1 MFPINI
7 NYIDASQNI
16 NHFAMSYELRAR
28 VKTQDSKLRTQSLK
42 PKIME
47 IIKTSIEGLLIIKPD
62 VFRDERGYFFESY
75 NKERFAKE
83 GLTMD
88 FVQDNESKSS
98 KGVLRGLHFQK
109 PPYTQ
114 GKLVRVVKGS
124 VMDVAVDLRKDSPT
138 YGKWESVILSED
150 NKLQFW
156 IPEGFAHG
164 FVTLEDETVFNYKC
178 TNIYNKES
186 EGSLLWNDPDI
197 DIDWN
202 IENPI
207 LSEKDK
213 ISPLFKNFETPF
225 I

>member
-1 MFPINI
+1 MG
-7 NYIDASQNI
+7 YGLR
-16 NHFAMSYELRAR
+16 AMS
-28 VKTQDSKLRTQSLK
+28 KDSKLKAQSSK

-47 IIKTSIEGLLIIKPD
+47 IIKTSIDGLLIIKPD
-62 VFRDERGYFFESY
+62 VFKDDRGYFFESY
-75 NKERFAKE
+75 NKERLAKE

-88 FVQDNESKSS
+88 FVQDNESKSA

-109 PPYTQ
+109 PPYAQ

-138 YGKWESVILSED
+138 YGKWESVVLNEE

-164 FVTLEDETVFNYKC
+164 FVTLEDDTIFAYKC
-178 TNIYNKES
+178 TNVYNKES

-197 DIDWN
+197 NIDWN
-202 IENPI
+202 IENPL

-213 ISPLFKNFETPF
+213 TSPLFKNFETPF
-225 I
+225 K

>member
-1 MFPINI
+1 
-7 NYIDASQNI
+7 
-16 NHFAMSYELRAR
+16 
-28 VKTQDSKLRTQSLK
+28 
-42 PKIME
+42 ME
-47 IIKTSIEGLLIIKPD
+47 IIKTSIKDLLVIRPD
-62 VFRDERGYFFESY
+62 VFKDERGYFFESY
-75 NKERFAKE
+75 NKERLAKE
-83 GLTMD
+83 GLTMN
-88 FVQDNESKSS
+88 FVQDNESKSA

-109 PPYTQ
+109 PPYAQ

-138 YGKWESVILSED
+138 YGKWESVVLSED
-150 NKLQFW
+150 NKLLFW

-197 DIDWN
+197 NIDWN

-213 ISPLFKNFETPF
+213 VSPLFKNFETPF